1 MSYKLK
7 DVLWSLLLQL
17 HVVLFSD
24 GNVL

>member
-7 DVLWSLLLQL
+7 DVLWSLLLHS

-24 GNVL
+24 GNVT